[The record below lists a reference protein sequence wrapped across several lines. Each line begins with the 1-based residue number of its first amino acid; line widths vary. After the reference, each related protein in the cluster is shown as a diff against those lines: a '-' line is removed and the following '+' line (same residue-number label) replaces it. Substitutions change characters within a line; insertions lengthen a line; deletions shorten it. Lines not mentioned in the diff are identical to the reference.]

1 MYKRKSQRDM
11 VEESSVRLERMEA
24 RFDILEERLDD
35 LKKGQ
40 LTETRVVTWLSGVV
54 AFLVTVSLNVF
65 EMKK

>member
-1 MYKRKSQRDM
+1 MAKQTTQREM
-11 VEESSVRLERMEA
+11 LTENLVRLERVEA
-24 RFDILEERLDD
+24 RFDILEERLEE

>member
-1 MYKRKSQRDM
+1 MLT
-11 VEESSVRLERMEA
+11 ENLVRLERVEA
-24 RFDILEERLDD
+24 RFDILEERLDE